1 MHRKTSPRRK
11 LSAASAEKLLIFK
24 NWIYIS
30 LGVLSAGFGLKSF
43 LLPNHFVD
51 GGATGISLL
60 LTQVTGLPFAWILL
74 IINSPFLIMGYRQY
88 GKTLFFST
96 LIAITALALAV
107 TLIPYPMVTEDKLL
121 VATFGGFFLGAGI
134 GMAMRGGSVLDGTE
148 ILALFI
154 SRKVPATIGDIIL
167 VFNIIIFSFAAY
179 ILGIEFALYSVLTY
193 LVASKAVD
201 FFVEGI
207 EEYTG
212 ITIVSNSHA
221 EAISTMLIEQFGRG
235 VTTYKGSKGHGKKG
249 VVLRD
254 TDIIFTAVTRLEVA
268 KIKSEI
274 LLIDPEAFV
283 VINSVREIMG
293 GVIKR
298 RPLHGE

>member
-1 MHRKTSPRRK
+1 
-11 LSAASAEKLLIFK
+11 
-24 NWIYIS
+24 
-30 LGVLSAGFGLKSF
+30 
-43 LLPNHFVD
+43 
-51 GGATGISLL
+51 
-60 LTQVTGLPFAWILL
+60 
-74 IINSPFLIMGYRQY
+74 MGYRQY

>member
-1 MHRKTSPRRK
+1 MHRKTGPRRK

-96 LIAITALALAV
+96 LVAITALALAV

-167 VFNIIIFSFAAY
+167 MFNIIIFSFAAY

-293 GVIKR
+293 GMIKR

>member
-11 LSAASAEKLLIFK
+11 LSAASAEKLLLFK

-60 LTQVTGLPFAWILL
+60 LTQVTGLPFSWILL

-96 LIAITALALAV
+96 LVAITALALAV
-107 TLIPYPMVTEDKLL
+107 TLIPYPMITEDKLL

-235 VTTYKGSKGHGKKG
+235 VTTYKGSKGNGKKG

-293 GVIKR
+293 GMIKR

>member
-60 LTQVTGLPFAWILL
+60 LTQITGLPFAWILL

-96 LIAITALALAV
+96 LVAIAALALAV

-293 GVIKR
+293 GMIKR